1 MTGTSENKPPIWF
14 WMISGLAL
22 LWNGMGVG
30 KFIADATTSAEDIA
44 KLPQATQ
51 DMLASLPQWYMFAFG
66 LAVIAGVLGCLS
78 LLMRKKWAVI
88 LFVLSLL
95 GVLAQQIVFWVMTDI
110 GKNLKGGDLVMPI
123 LIPIVAIFLIWFAR
137 MVSAK
142 NWLT

>member
-1 MTGTSENKPPIWF
+1 MADLTDSKPPLWF
-14 WMISGLAL
+14 WLISALTL

-30 KFIADATTSAEDIA
+30 KFLADVNTSADDIA
-44 KLPQATQ
+44 KLPQVTQ
-51 DMLASLPQWYMFAFG
+51 DMLASLPPWYMIAFG

-78 LLMRKKWAVI
+78 LLLGKKWALI

-95 GVLAQQIVFWVMTDI
+95 GVLAQQAVFWVMTDI
-110 GKNLKGGDLVMPI
+110 GKNLKGGELVMPI

-137 MVSAK
+137 MASAK